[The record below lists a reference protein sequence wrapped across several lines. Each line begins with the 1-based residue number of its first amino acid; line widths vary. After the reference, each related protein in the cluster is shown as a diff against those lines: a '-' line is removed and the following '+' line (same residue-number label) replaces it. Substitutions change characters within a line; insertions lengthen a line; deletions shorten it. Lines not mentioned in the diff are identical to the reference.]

1 MRRGGRIAIVLLI
14 ILAGLL
20 VINMIVLDNE
30 TRDAEVTVDGAE
42 LFETEGGVELQY
54 TDEPASGAG
63 QEGQPIVLLHCYTCS
78 MAWWDELAPL
88 LAERHR
94 VVTVDLIGHG
104 GSEKPSS
111 GYEISGQS
119 AAVAALLNDL
129 GVRGA
134 TVVGHSMGG
143 YVATSLAE
151 QASELVDRVVLI
163 GSSSEAGQSELPV
176 TARLATTP
184 VIGEAIWRVMPD
196 GMVKSASSEAFAPG
210 FSPEEAFPDDPDRVV
225 IDIDAMTYTSFKQAR
240 EASSD
245 FVDEQSPA
253 ARLSAT
259 GVPVLA
265 IVGTEDQLLDVDETI
280 AGFQTIPGARTVTID
295 GSGHSPNIEKPEE
308 TAEEILPFAAA
319 GEEFTAPEPQPDPQQ
334 PAPKP
339 KPEPKPAQGGGGD
352 KPGGGGKPK
361 G

>member
-20 VINMIVLDNE
+20 AINMIVLDNE

-42 LFETEGGVELQY
+42 LFETENGVELQY

-78 MAWWDELAPL
+78 SAWWDELAPL
-88 LAERHR
+88 LSERHR
-94 VVTVDLIGHG
+94 IVTVDLIGHG

-111 GYEISGQS
+111 GYEITSQS
-119 AAVAALLNDL
+119 AAIAALLNDL

-163 GSSSEAGQSELPV
+163 GTASEDGQSELPF

-196 GMVKSASSEAFAPG
+196 GMVKSASAEAFAPG
-210 FSPEEAFPDDPDRVV
+210 FSPEEAFPGDPDRVV
-225 IDIDAMTYTSFKQAR
+225 TDIEAMTYTSFKQAR

-245 FVDEQSPA
+245 FVEEQSPA

-265 IVGTEDQLLDVDETI
+265 IVGAEDQLLDVDETI
-280 AGFQTIPGARTVTID
+280 AGFQTIPGARTVKIE

-308 TAEEILPFAAA
+308 TAAQILPFAAA
-319 GEEFTAPEPQPDPQQ
+319 GEEFTAPAPKPETPR

-339 KPEPKPAQGGGGD
+339 KPKPTQGADGPKPND
-352 KPGGGGKPK
+352 GGKPK